1 MRSSSSSFFRGQIE
15 SAEQFRF
22 DLAAG
27 ICCQVPLGMVGEPDL
42 VLFPALEMLSPSKA
56 DHVFLEGAPCF
67 RSNALLLCANGNPTI
82 FAHPVENGGSRK
94 KTVPSETPSI
104 GWEAKT
110 LGAKRRNSSSEI
122 ATVPG
127 TVDLVELLF
136 SAVLM
141 LVDWLVGFVSRSREA
156 RLWELP
162 EFFRRSV
169 SVEKVMIRQ
178 KAFARAVLAGVGFQD
193 AQYFCDRLGVLM
205 RAVARRDNV
214 FALRAGDM

>member
-1 MRSSSSSFFRGQIE
+1 ME
-15 SAEQFRF
+15 E
-22 DLAAG
+22 
-27 ICCQVPLGMVGEPDL
+27 VG
-42 VLFPALEMLSPSKA
+42 
-56 DHVFLEGAPCF
+56 
-67 RSNALLLCANGNPTI
+67 
-82 FAHPVENGGSRK
+82 RK
-94 KTVPSETPSI
+94 RYLSETPSI